1 MKKQFLI
8 YITLLCIGTFSC
20 HDLNLDP
27 KGKLGEPEL
36 FGNEYGVK
44 KYFSAI
50 YNGLP
55 IEDFLYYGTNIGDAS
70 SAYRPNNYWEQGK
83 NSQGN
88 MSGEFFNTWVLVDND
103 GFAYWPYDRIRDINK
118 FIQNFP
124 NYKVNFT
131 DVVYNN
137 LLGEAYFLRAF
148 YYFGLAKRYG
158 GVPLI
163 TEVQDPLAPADSLN
177 VSRNK
182 EYDTW
187 KLIHDDLTFS
197 IDNMVTTSETGRA
210 NKYVAAALMS
220 RAMLYAGSIAKY
232 SQYLGFDNEAATSAG
247 MAGIDPSKAEEFFQY
262 SVDAGKLI
270 ELGGYAL
277 YEKNADKAKN
287 FAELFLAA
295 ESPENIFIKDYGV
308 ASPHDNRL
316 VHTYDAL
323 MSPSP
328 DMSSF
333 VGAESYPPLDFMEL
347 YDMTTY
353 TNPDG
358 TPVRFDAR
366 GDIRNDMEPRML
378 GTMYFDSDELRGT
391 AFSIQRGIYRNFD
404 GLASDAQNGSGAAPI
419 NNSNNRV
426 LGGRGWTTKIDTDG
440 DGDYDDLDGDG
451 DVDDNDVVLITG
463 AHGHYDDQ
471 GGENNCWGSA
481 FIRKYVNPSL
491 NKDLVKV
498 YGSDQHWIVFRL
510 GEIYLNTAEA
520 LYELGKRDEAFDY
533 IEKLRMRAGS
543 KVTRPA
549 IDMTS
554 SNIGSI
560 NKANYP
566 YQIEKSLQF
575 IRDERERE
583 LYGENHWW
591 WDLRRWR
598 TADQVL
604 NQFRH
609 RVLSCYYV
617 ADEDKYI
624 YLDEINQQNRSW
636 TASKQCYYE
645 PIPWGEIGKNR
656 NLLPQNPLY

>member
-1 MKKQFLI
+1 
-8 YITLLCIGTFSC
+8 
-20 HDLNLDP
+20 
-27 KGKLGEPEL
+27 
-36 FGNEYGVK
+36 
-44 KYFSAI
+44 
-50 YNGLP
+50 
-55 IEDFLYYGTNIGDAS
+55 
-70 SAYRPNNYWEQGK
+70 
-83 NSQGN
+83 
-88 MSGEFFNTWVLVDND
+88 MSGEFFNTWVNVDND

-124 NYKVNFT
+124 NYKSNYT

-163 TEVQDPLAPADSLN
+163 KEVQDPLAPADSLN
-177 VSRNK
+177 VSRNT

-197 IDNMVTTSETGRA
+197 ISNMAATSETGRA
-210 NKYVAAALMS
+210 NKYVSAALMS

-232 SQYLGFDNEAATSAG
+232 SQFLGFDNEAATSAG

-270 ELGGYAL
+270 EQGGYAL

-333 VGAESYPPLDFMEL
+333 VGSESYPPLDFMEL
-347 YDMTTY
+347 YDMTAY

-358 TPVRFDAR
+358 TPVRFDKR
-366 GDIRNDMEPRML
+366 SDIKNEMEPRML

-391 AFSIQRGIYRNFD
+391 TFSIQRGIYKSFD
-404 GLASDAQNGSGAAPI
+404 GPATDAQNGSNAAPV
-419 NNSNNRV
+419 NSASNRI
-426 LGGRGWTTKIDTDG
+426 LGGKGWTTDIGGTTYTIAG
-440 DGDYDDLDGDG
+440 
-451 DVDDNDVVLITG
+451 V
-463 AHGHYDDQ
+463 HGNYEDQ
-471 GGENNCWGSA
+471 WGENNCWGSA
-481 FIRKYVNPSL
+481 FIRKYVNPAL
-491 NKDLVKV
+491 AKDLVKV

-543 KVTRPA
+543 TVTRPA
-549 IDMTS
+549 IDMTA
-554 SNIGSI
+554 SNIGSV

-624 YLDEINQQNRSW
+624 YLDEINRANISW

-656 NLLPQNPLY
+656 KLLPQNPLY

>member
-8 YITLLCIGTFSC
+8 YIALLCIGMFSC
-20 HDLNLDP
+20 HDLDLEP

-36 FGNEYGVK
+36 FGNEYGVQ
-44 KYFSAI
+44 KYFAAI

-55 IEDFLYYGTNIGDAS
+55 IEDFLYYGTNSGT
-70 SAYRPNNYWEQGK
+70 AYRPDNYWEAGK
-83 NSQGN
+83 NSLGN
-88 MSGEFFNTWVLVDND
+88 MSGEFFNSWVGVDND

-118 FIQNFP
+118 FIAGFP
-124 NYKVNFT
+124 NYKANFT

-158 GVPLI
+158 GVPI
-163 TEVQDPLAPADSLN
+163 IKDVQDPLATAESLE
-177 VSRNK
+177 VQRNT

-187 KLIHDDLTFS
+187 KFIHDDLTFA
-197 IDNMVTTSETGRA
+197 IDNMKGNPNEFTTGRA

-220 RAMLYAGSIAKY
+220 RTMLYAGSIAKY
-232 SQYLGFDNEAATSAG
+232 SQYLGFDNETATAAG
-247 MAGIDPSKAEEFFQY
+247 LAGIDASKADEFFQY
-262 SVDAGKLI
+262 CVDAGKI
-270 ELGGYAL
+270 VEQGPYAL
-277 YEKNADKAKN
+277 YTSDYPDKAKN
-287 FAELFLAA
+287 FANIFLSDNSS
-295 ESPENIFIKDYGV
+295 ESIFIKDYGIS
-308 ASPHDNRL
+308 SPHDNRL
-316 VHTYDAL
+316 THTYDAL

-347 YDMTTY
+347 YDMTAY
-353 TNPDG
+353 TNDDG
-358 TPVRFDAR
+358 TPVRFDNR
-366 GDIRNDMEPRML
+366 SDIVNNMEPRMR
-378 GTMYFDSDELRGT
+378 GTMYFDGDQLRGKT
-391 AFSIQRGIYRNFD
+391 FSIQRGIYKNFD
-404 GLASDAQNGSGAAPI
+404 VTADEAQGGSSAAPI
-419 NNSNNRV
+419 NNAGNRI
-426 LGGRGWTTKIDTDG
+426 LGGRGWTTEINGVT
-440 DGDYDDLDGDG
+440 Y
-451 DVDDNDVVLITG
+451 NITG

-471 GGENNCWGSA
+471 GGENNCWGAA
-481 FIRKYVNPSL
+481 FVRKYVNPALST
-491 NKDLVKV
+491 DMVKV
-498 YGSDQHWIVFRL
+498 YGSDQHWVVFRL

-520 LYELGKRDEAFDY
+520 LYELGQRHEAFNY
-533 IEKLRMRAGS
+533 IEKIRIRAGAN
-543 KVTRPA
+543 VTRPA
-549 IDMTS
+549 IDMTT
-554 SNIGSI
+554 SNIGTV

-566 YQIEKSLQF
+566 YQIENSLQF

-617 ADEDKYI
+617 ADEGKYI
-624 YLDEINQQNRSW
+624 YLDEINRWNKNW

-645 PIPWGEIGKNR
+645 PIPWGEIGKNK